1 MCQNQNDE
9 FLLDFPWLSMRT
21 CKNKSSRRKI
31 NSPFRNAGSRKG
43 RGEKKITTCFWSLW
57 VRIKETQVFDFHL
70 KISESST
77 YMKNS
82 HEHGEKNPALLCQG
96 RRGRQPHHSIP
107 GLHCPHTHER
117 ELQDSC
123 ILIWRN
129 MNLGERTKHAPPKTF
144 MHQAR

>member
-9 FLLDFPWLSMRT
+9 FLLDFPWLYMRT

-43 RGEKKITTCFWSLW
+43 RGDKKLTTCFWSLW
-57 VRIKETQVFDFHL
+57 VRMKETQVFDFHL

-77 YMKNS
+77 YVKNS
-82 HEHGEKNPALLCQG
+82 QNMVRGTLLYCARGEEGGNPITPFQVSTVL
-96 RRGRQPHHSIP
+96 RHVKDNFR
-107 GLHCPHTHER
+107 
-117 ELQDSC
+117 

-129 MNLGERTKHAPPKTF
+129 MNLGERTKHVPPRTF